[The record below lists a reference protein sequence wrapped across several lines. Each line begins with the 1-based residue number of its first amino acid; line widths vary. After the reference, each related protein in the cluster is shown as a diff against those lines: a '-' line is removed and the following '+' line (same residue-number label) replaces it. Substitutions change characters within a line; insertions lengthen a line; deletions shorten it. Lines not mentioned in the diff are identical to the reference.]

1 MNTHG
6 THAPAPAHHGD
17 HHEEPHGDDG
27 PHSSLREYLIG
38 FVLSIIL
45 TAIPFWLVMNGV
57 ISHRPTAVLVL
68 GGFAVAQ
75 ILVHMVY
82 FLHMNGKV
90 EGGWTLVS
98 TIFTVVFVAIAIA
111 GTLWVMFHMNANMMP
126 AHPTP
131 TPPTHEAP
139 GHSAARGGAT
149 GAACTRASTRAMSA
163 CFQPMRC
170 TCHTPSATNTTVS
183 SEAPSRMS
191 ARPRRER
198 LMTTNAPAAGVRASR
213 ATASCWCSCGT

>member
-1 MNTHG
+1 MSAHDSAIHHDD
-6 THAPAPAHHGD
+6 HA
-17 HHEEPHGDDG
+17 HEDG
-27 PHSSLREYLIG
+27 PHSSLSGYLIG
-38 FVLSIIL
+38 FALSIIL

-111 GTLWVMFHMNANMMP
+111 GTLWVMFHMNENMMP
-126 AHPTP
+126 SHGGHMAHPNP
-131 TPPTHEAP
+131 AEPHRAP
-139 GHSAARGGAT
+139 
-149 GAACTRASTRAMSA
+149 
-163 CFQPMRC
+163 
-170 TCHTPSATNTTVS
+170 
-183 SEAPSRMS
+183 
-191 ARPRRER
+191 
-198 LMTTNAPAAGVRASR
+198 
-213 ATASCWCSCGT
+213 

>member
-1 MNTHG
+1 MSAHDS
-6 THAPAPAHHGD
+6 AIHHGD
-17 HHEEPHGDDG
+17 HDGHDGHDEDG
-27 PHSSLREYLIG
+27 PHSTLSGYLIG
-38 FVLSIIL
+38 FVLSIVL

-111 GTLWVMFHMNANMMP
+111 GTLWVMFHMNENMMP
-126 AHPTP
+126 SHGGHMAHPNPAEPHRTP
-131 TPPTHEAP
+131 
-139 GHSAARGGAT
+139 
-149 GAACTRASTRAMSA
+149 
-163 CFQPMRC
+163 
-170 TCHTPSATNTTVS
+170 
-183 SEAPSRMS
+183 
-191 ARPRRER
+191 
-198 LMTTNAPAAGVRASR
+198 
-213 ATASCWCSCGT
+213 